1 MTEDVKLDGRDYTA
15 IKGVTTDPMD
25 IIVPTTVAVTVLK
38 TLPVTDKTG
47 IVRTDVTRDMS
58 IVNVTK
64 SVQLDILDQ
73 IAADVVADTA

>member
-1 MTEDVKLDGRDYTA
+1 
-15 IKGVTTDPMD
+15 MD

-58 IVNVTK
+58 IMNVTK
-64 SVQLDILDQ
+64 VKKSC
-73 IAADVVADTA
+73 